1 MLHPHDVQEMCS
13 QSIIYSEDMQD
24 DAVSSRPR
32 NRDGAGP
39 ANEDAADAPDA
50 DRPANRAMQDEFQA
64 NDDLDEVEHTRAP
77 NDPPPF
83 CPTLRYDHG
92 ATSRCVAC
100 IYAQRQGVAQN
111 SRDDETIDQRE
122 QRAVFDEMLAL
133 INENYQRGTSNH
145 QLVDMIHAFYEREVR
160 PYWDCG
166 EWDKPAIWEHIL
178 HHMGDDR
185 IQCAEI
191 RSALLLQI
199 QALRDVVWVK
209 RGGGERPGQHTP
221 DHKSL
226 RLMNELI
233 KTHNSLVESAARRHQ
248 QSLQQQQRA
257 VNAGG
262 QM

>member
-1 MLHPHDVQEMCS
+1 
-13 QSIIYSEDMQD
+13 
-24 DAVSSRPR
+24 
-32 NRDGAGP
+32 
-39 ANEDAADAPDA
+39 
-50 DRPANRAMQDEFQA
+50 
-64 NDDLDEVEHTRAP
+64 
-77 NDPPPF
+77 
-83 CPTLRYDHG
+83 
-92 ATSRCVAC
+92 
-100 IYAQRQGVAQN
+100 
-111 SRDDETIDQRE
+111 
-122 QRAVFDEMLAL
+122 MLAL

-145 QLVDMIHAFYEREVR
+145 QLVDMIHAFYERE
-160 PYWDCG
+160 
-166 EWDKPAIWEHIL
+166 
-178 HHMGDDR
+178 
-185 IQCAEI
+185 
-191 RSALLLQI
+191 I